1 MKRLEEEIT
10 NVLNKRK
17 VGYIEND
24 KLILSAVLIPMLK
37 DRDAYSLLF
46 TKRPRTMKRHAG
58 QISFPGGIY
67 EKSDRYTQM
76 TAIRETC
83 EELGLNQ
90 KNIKILGRL
99 DDLTIR
105 TGYLVTPFVGLI
117 YPPNEINVNKNEIE
131 EIITIPITDL
141 MKISPRIKIIES
153 TYPIYYY
160 DYRNHV
166 IWGATA
172 RILKNFLEILKMD
185 IAKGN

>member
-1 MKRLEEEIT
+1 
-10 NVLNKRK
+10 
-17 VGYIEND
+17 
-24 KLILSAVLIPMLK
+24 
-37 DRDAYSLLF
+37 
-46 TKRPRTMKRHAG
+46 MKRHAG
-58 QISFPGGIY
+58 QISFPGGVY
-67 EKSDRYTQM
+67 EKKDRDTQT

-99 DDLTIR
+99 DDLSIR

-117 YPPNEINVNKNEIE
+117 SPFNDMNVNKKEIE

-141 MKISPRIKIIES
+141 MNISPRIKIRET
-153 TYPIYYY
+153 TYLTYYY

-172 RILKNFLEILKMD
+172 RILKNFLEILKID
-185 IAKGN
+185 II

>member
-10 NVLNKRK
+10 KILNKRK
-17 VGYIEND
+17 VEYIENHE
-24 KLILSAVLIPMLK
+24 LIPSAVLLPMFK

-58 QISFPGGIY
+58 QISFPGGVY
-67 EKSDRYTQM
+67 EKSDRDTEI

-117 YPPNEINVNKNEIE
+117 YPLNDMNVNKNEIE

-141 MKISPRIKIIES
+141 MNISPRIKIRES
-153 TYPIYYY
+153 TYPTYYY

-185 IAKGN
+185 TTKGN